1 MEVHNLCTI
10 YIFSI
15 YTYNKLIFLYSFF
28 QKTMTGVNGNKTR
41 HHFITSSKEE
51 MIEEIHLNPTT
62 TTTSTILSSHN
73 TQCSKIHKKVPNFF
87 FVKISLQNNKSK
99 NHCFYLKISNQK
111 SIILK

>member
-1 MEVHNLCTI
+1 MEVHNLCI
-10 YIFSI
+10 ISFPSI
-15 YTYNKLIFLYSFF
+15 QSINKLFFLYSFF

-87 FVKISLQNNKSK
+87 FVKSLCKITN
-99 NHCFYLKISNQK
+99 LKITVFTSKFQIKN
-111 SIILK
+111 LLF